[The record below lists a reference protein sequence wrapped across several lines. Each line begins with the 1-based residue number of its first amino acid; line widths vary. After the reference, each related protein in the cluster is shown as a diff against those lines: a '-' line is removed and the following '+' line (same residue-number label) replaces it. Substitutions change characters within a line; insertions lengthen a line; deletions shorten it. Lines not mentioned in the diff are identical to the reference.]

1 MHGSCLCGQVM
12 FEATPDRH
20 VIACHCTQCRKQS
33 GHFWA
38 ATFAWHKDFRLIR
51 DEGLRWFDASP
62 QARRGFCGGCG
73 AFLFWQPAGEDR
85 ISIAAGAFDGPT
97 GLHIGESWFNED
109 AGDYYDPAGG
119 PPPEPSQ
126 AETLHGSCLCG
137 ANRFSLPGPMG
148 SVWACHCS
156 QCRKTSGHY
165 SASFDAD
172 ASAVTWQ
179 SRQVTEHVSPS
190 GGTRGF
196 CPTCASG
203 LYFRATDGAFSI
215 ECGVIDNPTGGRL
228 SSHIFTADKGDYYQ
242 ITDGLPQ
249 SPGDPNDHSEN

>member
-1 MHGSCLCGQVM
+1 MRGSCLCGQVV

-38 ATFAWHKDFRLIR
+38 ATFAWHKDFRLLR
-51 DEGLRWFDASP
+51 ADGLRWFEASP

-73 AFLFWQPAGEDR
+73 AFLFWQPTGEDR

-97 GLHIGESWFNED
+97 GLSIGESWFHED

-119 PPPEPSQ
+119 PPPAPSK
-126 AETLHGSCLCG
+126 ADSLRGSCLCG
-137 ANRFSLPGPMG
+137 ANQFTLPGPMG
-148 SVWACHCS
+148 QVWACHCT

-172 ASAVTWQ
+172 EGSVQWH
-179 SRQVTEHVSPS
+179 SRQVAEHVSP
-190 GGTRGF
+190 GGGARGF
-196 CPTCASG
+196 CPICASG
-203 LYFRATDGAFSI
+203 LYFRASDGMFSI
-215 ECGVIDNPTGGRL
+215 ECGAVDNPTGGQL
-228 SSHIFTADKGDYYQ
+228 SSHIFVADKGDYYQ
-242 ITDGLPQ
+242 ISDGQPQ
-249 SPGDPNDHSEN
+249 SEGYTNDHSEN